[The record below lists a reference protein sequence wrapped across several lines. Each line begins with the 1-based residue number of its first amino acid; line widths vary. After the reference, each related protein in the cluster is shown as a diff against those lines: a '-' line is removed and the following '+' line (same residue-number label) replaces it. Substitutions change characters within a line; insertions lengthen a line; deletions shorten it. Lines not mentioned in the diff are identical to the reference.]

1 MRNEVERG
9 KILVIVAPS
18 GTGKSTLIDKLL
30 VDFPHIKWSVSYTT
44 RPMREGE
51 INGKDYFFVNEKEF
65 LRMKENDEF
74 VEWAE
79 VHSNYYGTHKG
90 FINDGLKNGDILL
103 FDVDVQGC
111 DSFKD
116 IYGEEAQ
123 IIFIEPPSLEH
134 LEQRLRKRGTESNR
148 VIQERLNNA
157 KREIERKDD
166 FDYKVVNDDFEGAY
180 LNLKA
185 VVKEILES

>member
-1 MRNEVERG
+1 MERG

-116 IYGEEAQ
+116 IYGEEAK